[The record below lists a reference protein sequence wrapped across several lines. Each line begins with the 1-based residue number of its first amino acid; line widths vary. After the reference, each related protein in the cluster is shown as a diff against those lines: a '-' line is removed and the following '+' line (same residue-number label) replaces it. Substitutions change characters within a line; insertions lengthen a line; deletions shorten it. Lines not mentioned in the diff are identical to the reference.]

1 MSLSLRRK
9 LLLFSALIAAL
20 PLLFAGQSLIRI
32 ARDEMKSAANER
44 LVTTVGEVTGQID
57 DIYERAWLAPLLLIR
72 SAIDSDKINIGE
84 KVAILTHGIAQLP
97 DIVALQVSVDGG
109 RLPLVI
115 TQDRFSTRLTEAGIQ
130 PLNVLRAPPEVM
142 LASAAVDEE
151 AAARITA
158 VMYEPKTETW
168 LATVALPLES
178 RFSGAR
184 AVLSARIDLGR
195 IRSFIMSQP
204 FRQVG
209 MITTVDAEGRKL
221 FDPELDESGR
231 VKQLG
236 RRDIVSEALAAREGN
251 RARTISVDTYLRP
264 DGTPM
269 LGTFAFTR
277 SFDWAV
283 IVEQKEADAYYAADV
298 MIDSLFFW
306 VVGGLAVAV
315 LGAAVFSHR
324 ISRPILAIGEAANE
338 VAKGNYHVQVR
349 TVRSRDEIGEL
360 AKRINHMIVQ
370 INERFELAKF
380 VSHGTMDAIQHSD
393 ETGVHLGGSRCEVAI
408 LFADIRGY
416 TAFAESRDPETVIE
430 TLNFYL
436 AALADLVTAHNGDI
450 DKFVGDQ
457 IMAVFQGPVM
467 AADALRCAVA
477 MQAHMADLSAAN
489 PDRNLS
495 IGIGID
501 MGEVVMGA
509 IGARDRMDFTV
520 LGDRVNVAAR
530 LCSAAKPRQTLATA
544 AAVEAATTSQP
555 DLPLLSR
562 ALDPIALKGK
572 STPLRV
578 YDIHPAGRVAA
589 WSEDGARTAAPP
601 AG

>member
-9 LLLFSALIAAL
+9 LLLFSALIALL

-44 LVTTVGEVTGQID
+44 LVTTVREVTGQID

-72 SAIDSDKINIGE
+72 SAIDSDKISVGE

-97 DIVALQVSVDGG
+97 DIVALQLTLDGG

-115 TQDRFSTRLTEAGIQ
+115 SQNRFSTRLTEAGIQ
-130 PLNVLRAPPEVM
+130 PLNVLRAAPEVM
-142 LASAAVDEE
+142 LAAAAPDDEMAAWVTAVD
-151 AAARITA
+151 
-158 VMYEPKTETW
+158 YEPKTDSW
-168 LATVALPLES
+168 LATVILPLDS

-184 AVLSARIDLGR
+184 AVLSAKIDLGR
-195 IRSFIMSQP
+195 IRGFIESQP

-221 FDPELDESGR
+221 FDPEMDESGR
-231 VKQLG
+231 VKQLS
-236 RRDIVSEALAAREGN
+236 RRDIISEALAARDGN
-251 RARTISVDTYLRP
+251 RSRAISVETYLRP

-283 IVEQKEADAYYAADV
+283 VVEQKEADAYYAADV
-298 MIDSLFFW
+298 MVESLSFW
-306 VVGGLAVAV
+306 LIGGLAVAV
-315 LGAAVFSHR
+315 LGAAVFAHR

-338 VAKGNYHVQVR
+338 VAKGNYRVQVR
-349 TVRSRDEIGEL
+349 TVHSKDEIGDL

-416 TAFAESRDPETVIE
+416 TAFAESRDPETVVE

-436 AALADLVTAHNGDI
+436 AAHADLVAGHNGDI

-457 IMAVFQGPVM
+457 VMAVFQGPAM
-467 AADALRCAVA
+467 AVDALRCAVA
-477 MQAHMADLSAAN
+477 MQQHMADVLAAS
-489 PDRNLS
+489 PDRNLA

-520 LGDRVNVAAR
+520 LGDHVNVAAR
-530 LCSAAKPRQTLATA
+530 LCSAAKPQQTLATA
-544 AAVEAATTSQP
+544 AVVKAATASRP
-555 DLPLLSR
+555 DLPLTSH
-562 ALDPIALKGK
+562 ALDPIIVKGK
-572 STPLRV
+572 SAPLEV
-578 YDIHPAGRVAA
+578 YDIQPASQAA
-589 WSEDGARTAAPP
+589 A
-601 AG
+601 

>member
-1 MSLSLRRK
+1 MSLSLRRKLLSLSLRRK
-9 LLLFSALIAAL
+9 LLLFSVLIAAF

-44 LVTTVGEVTGQID
+44 LVTTVREVTGQID

-72 SAIDSDKINIGE
+72 SAIDSDKISVGE

-97 DIVALQVSVDGG
+97 DIVALQITLDGG

-115 TQDRFSTRLTEAGIQ
+115 SQNRFSTRLTEAGIQ
-130 PLNVLRAPPEVM
+130 PLNVLRAAPEVM
-142 LASAAVDEE
+142 LAAAAPDGDMAAWVTAVD
-151 AAARITA
+151 
-158 VMYEPKTETW
+158 YEPKTDSW
-168 LATVALPLES
+168 LATVILPLDS

-184 AVLSARIDLGR
+184 AVLSAKIDLGR
-195 IRSFIMSQP
+195 IRGFIESQP

-236 RRDIVSEALAAREGN
+236 RRDIISEALAARDGN
-251 RARTISVDTYLRP
+251 RSRAISVETYLRP

-283 IVEQKEADAYYAADV
+283 VVEQKEADAYYAADV
-298 MIDSLFFW
+298 MIESLVFW
-306 VVGGLAVAV
+306 LIGGLAVAV
-315 LGAAVFSHR
+315 LGAAVFAHR
-324 ISRPILAIGEAANE
+324 ISRPILAIGEAATE
-338 VAKGNYHVQVR
+338 VAKGNYRVQVR
-349 TVRSRDEIGEL
+349 TVHSRDEIGDL
-360 AKRINHMIVQ
+360 AKRINNMIVQ

-416 TAFAESRDPETVIE
+416 TAFAESRDPETVVE

-436 AALADLVTAHNGDI
+436 AAQADLVAGHNGDI

-457 IMAVFQGPVM
+457 VMAVFQGPAM

-477 MQAHMADLSAAN
+477 MQRHMAEASAAS
-489 PDRNLS
+489 PDRNLA

-520 LGDRVNVAAR
+520 LGDHVNVAAR
-530 LCSAAKPRQTLATA
+530 LCSAAKPGQTLAA
-544 AAVEAATTSQP
+544 AAVVEAAASRA
-555 DLPLLSR
+555 DLPLISH
-562 ALDPIALKGK
+562 ALDPIILKGK
-572 STPLRV
+572 SAPLEV
-578 YDIHPAGRVAA
+578 YDIQPASQAA
-589 WSEDGARTAAPP
+589 A
-601 AG
+601 

>member
-9 LLLFSALIAAL
+9 LLLFSALIALL

-44 LVTTVGEVTGQID
+44 LVTTVREVTGQID

-72 SAIDSDKINIGE
+72 SAIDSDKISVGE

-97 DIVALQVSVDGG
+97 DIVALQITLDGG

-115 TQDRFSTRLTEAGIQ
+115 SQNRFSTRLTEAGIQ
-130 PLNVLRAPPEVM
+130 PLNVLRAAPEVM
-142 LASAAVDEE
+142 LAAAAPDDEMAAWVTAVD
-151 AAARITA
+151 
-158 VMYEPKTETW
+158 YEPKTDSW
-168 LATVALPLES
+168 LATVILPLDS

-184 AVLSARIDLGR
+184 AVLSAKIDLGR
-195 IRSFIMSQP
+195 IRGFIESQP

-236 RRDIVSEALAAREGN
+236 RRDIISEALAARDGN
-251 RARTISVDTYLRP
+251 RSRAISVETYLRP

-283 IVEQKEADAYYAADV
+283 VVEQKEADAYYAADV
-298 MIDSLFFW
+298 MVESLSFW
-306 VVGGLAVAV
+306 LIGGLAVAV
-315 LGAAVFSHR
+315 LGAAVFAHR

-338 VAKGNYHVQVR
+338 VAKGNYRVQVR
-349 TVRSRDEIGEL
+349 TVHSKDEIGDL
-360 AKRINHMIVQ
+360 AKRINNMIVQ

-416 TAFAESRDPETVIE
+416 TAFAESRDPETVVE

-436 AALADLVTAHNGDI
+436 AAHADLVAGHNGDI

-457 IMAVFQGPVM
+457 VMAVFQGPAM
-467 AADALRCAVA
+467 AVDALRCAVA
-477 MQAHMADLSAAN
+477 MQRHMADVSAAS
-489 PDRNLS
+489 PDRNLA

-520 LGDRVNVAAR
+520 LGDHVNVAAR
-530 LCSAAKPRQTLATA
+530 LCSAAKPGQTLATA
-544 AAVEAATTSQP
+544 AVVAAAASRP
-555 DLPLLSR
+555 DLPLTSH
-562 ALDPIALKGK
+562 ALDPIIVKGK
-572 STPLRV
+572 SAPLAV
-578 YDIHPAGRVAA
+578 YDIQPASQAA
-589 WSEDGARTAAPP
+589 A
-601 AG
+601 

>member
-1 MSLSLRRK
+1 VGILSRAFRLRLLSLSLRRK

-32 ARDEMKSAANER
+32 ARDEMKSVANER
-44 LVTTVGEVTGQID
+44 LVTTVREVTGQID
-57 DIYERAWLAPLLLIR
+57 DIYERAWLAPLMLIR
-72 SAIDSDKINIGE
+72 SAIDSDKISVGE
-84 KVAILTHGIAQLP
+84 KVAILTHGIARLP
-97 DIVALQVSVDGG
+97 DIVALQITLDGG

-115 TQDRFSTRLTEAGIQ
+115 SQNRFSTRLTEAGVD
-130 PLNVLRAPPEVM
+130 PLSVLRAPSEVM
-142 LASAAVDEE
+142 LAAADTDDETD
-151 AAARITA
+151 ARVTA
-158 VMYEPKTETW
+158 VVYEPKTETW

-184 AVLSARIDLGR
+184 AVLSAKIDLGR
-195 IRSFIMSQP
+195 IRGFIMSQP

-221 FDPELDESGR
+221 FDTELNEFGQ

-236 RRDIVSEALAAREGN
+236 RRDIVGEALAARTGN
-251 RARTISVDTYLRP
+251 RARAISVDTYLRP
-264 DGTPM
+264 DGTAM

-283 IVEQKEADAYYAADV
+283 MVEQKEADAYYAVDV
-298 MIDSLFFW
+298 MIGSLVFW

-315 LGAAVFSHR
+315 LGAAVFAHR
-324 ISRPILAIGEAANE
+324 ISRPILAIGEAVSE
-338 VAKGNYHVQVR
+338 VAKGNYQVR
-349 TVRSRDEIGEL
+349 VKNIRSRDEIGNL

-393 ETGVHLGGSRCEVAI
+393 ETGVHLGGSRCEVAV

-416 TAFAESRDPETVIE
+416 TAFAERRDPETVIE

-436 AALADLVTAHNGDI
+436 AMQADLVAAHHGDI

-457 IMAVFQGPVM
+457 VMAVFQGPAM

-477 MQAHMADLSAAN
+477 LQESMARLGAAS
-489 PDRNLS
+489 PDRDLS

-520 LGDRVNVAAR
+520 LGDHVNVAAR
-530 LCSAAKPRQTLATA
+530 LCAAAKPRQTLATA
-544 AAVEAATTSQP
+544 AVVEAAAHLGLPVTT
-555 DLPLLSR
+555 L
-562 ALDPIALKGK
+562 ALEPIVLKGK
-572 STPLRV
+572 SVPLRI
-578 YDIHPAGRVAA
+578 YDIRPASQAA
-589 WSEDGARTAAPP
+589 A
-601 AG
+601 

>member
-1 MSLSLRRK
+1 M
-9 LLLFSALIAAL
+9 IAAL

-44 LVTTVGEVTGQID
+44 LVTTVREVTSQID
-57 DIYERAWLAPLLLIR
+57 DIYDRAWLAPLLLIR
-72 SAIDSDKINIGE
+72 SAIDSEKVSVGE

-97 DIVALQVSVDGG
+97 DIVALQITLDGG

-115 TQDRFSTRLTEAGIQ
+115 SQNRFSTRLTEAGVQ
-130 PLNVLRAPPEVM
+130 PLSVLRADPEAVI
-142 LASAAVDEE
+142 AAAAPDDG
-151 AAARITA
+151 AAARVTA
-158 VMYEPKTETW
+158 VDYEPKTETW

-178 RFSGAR
+178 KFSGAR
-184 AVLSARIDLGR
+184 GVLSARIDLGR
-195 IRSFIMSQP
+195 IRGFIMSQP

-209 MITTVDAEGRKL
+209 MITTVDAQGRKL

-251 RARTISVDTYLRP
+251 RSRAISVDTYSRP

-269 LGTFAFTR
+269 LGTFAFVR

-283 IVEQKEADAYYAADV
+283 IVEQKEADAYYAVDV
-298 MIDSLFFW
+298 MIGSLSFW
-306 VVGGLAVAV
+306 LFGGLVVAV
-315 LGAAVFSHR
+315 LGAAVFAHR

-338 VAKGNYHVQVR
+338 VAKGNYRVQVR
-349 TVRSRDEIGEL
+349 NVRSRDEIGEL
-360 AKRINHMIVQ
+360 AKRINNMIVQ
-370 INERFELAKF
+370 INERFELTKF
-380 VSHGTMDAIQHSD
+380 VSHGTIDAIQHSD

-408 LFADIRGY
+408 FFADIRGY
-416 TAFAESRDPETVIE
+416 TAFAESRDPETVVE

-436 AALADLVTAHNGDI
+436 AALADLVAAHNGDI

-457 IMAVFQGPVM
+457 VMAVFQGPAM
-467 AADALRCAVA
+467 AGDALRCAVA
-477 MQAHMADLSAAN
+477 MQKQMADLSAAN
-489 PDRNLS
+489 PDRNLA

-530 LCSAAKPRQTLATA
+530 LCSAAKPQQTLATA
-544 AAVEAATTSQP
+544 TVVEAATASQH
-555 DLPLLSR
+555 DLPFTSR
-562 ALDPIALKGK
+562 ALEPITLKGK
-572 STPLRV
+572 STPLRIYEV
-578 YDIHPAGRVAA
+578 HPASRVIA
-589 WSEDGARTAAPP
+589 
-601 AG
+601 

>member
-9 LLLFSALIAAL
+9 LLLFSALIALL

-44 LVTTVGEVTGQID
+44 LVTTVREVTGQID

-72 SAIDSDKINIGE
+72 SAIDSDKISVGE

-97 DIVALQVSVDGG
+97 DIVALQLTLDGG

-115 TQDRFSTRLTEAGIQ
+115 SQNRFSTRLTEAGIQ
-130 PLNVLRAPPEVM
+130 PLNVLRAAPEVM
-142 LASAAVDEE
+142 LAAAAPDGDMAAWVTAVD
-151 AAARITA
+151 
-158 VMYEPKTETW
+158 YEPKTDSW
-168 LATVALPLES
+168 LATVILPLDS

-184 AVLSARIDLGR
+184 AVLSAKIDLGR
-195 IRSFIMSQP
+195 IRGFIESQP

-221 FDPELDESGR
+221 FDPEMDESGR
-231 VKQLG
+231 VKQLS
-236 RRDIVSEALAAREGN
+236 RRDIISEALAARDGN
-251 RARTISVDTYLRP
+251 RSRAISVETYLRP

-283 IVEQKEADAYYAADV
+283 VVEQKEADAYYAADV
-298 MIDSLFFW
+298 MVESLSFW
-306 VVGGLAVAV
+306 LIGGLAVAV
-315 LGAAVFSHR
+315 LGAAVFAHR

-338 VAKGNYHVQVR
+338 VAKGNYRVQVR
-349 TVRSRDEIGEL
+349 TVHSKDEIGDL

-416 TAFAESRDPETVIE
+416 TAFAESRDPETVVE

-436 AALADLVTAHNGDI
+436 AAHADLVAGHNGDI

-457 IMAVFQGPVM
+457 VMAVFQGPAM
-467 AADALRCAVA
+467 AVDALRCAVA
-477 MQAHMADLSAAN
+477 MQQHMADVLAAS
-489 PDRNLS
+489 PDRNLA

-520 LGDRVNVAAR
+520 LGDHVNVAAR
-530 LCSAAKPRQTLATA
+530 LCSAAKPQQTLATA
-544 AAVEAATTSQP
+544 AVVKAATASRP
-555 DLPLLSR
+555 DLPLTSH
-562 ALDPIALKGK
+562 ALDPIIVKGK
-572 STPLRV
+572 SAPLEV
-578 YDIHPAGRVAA
+578 YDIQPASQAA
-589 WSEDGARTAAPP
+589 A
-601 AG
+601 

>member
-1 MSLSLRRK
+1 MSLSLRRKLLSLSLRRK
-9 LLLFSALIAAL
+9 LLLFSVLIAAF

-44 LVTTVGEVTGQID
+44 LVTTVREVTGQID

-72 SAIDSDKINIGE
+72 SAIDSDKISVGE

-97 DIVALQVSVDGG
+97 DIVALQITLDGG

-115 TQDRFSTRLTEAGIQ
+115 SQNRFSTRLTEAGIQ
-130 PLNVLRAPPEVM
+130 PLNVLRAAPEVM
-142 LASAAVDEE
+142 LAAAAPDGEMAAGVTAVD
-151 AAARITA
+151 
-158 VMYEPKTETW
+158 YEPKTESW
-168 LATVALPLES
+168 LATVILPLES

-184 AVLSARIDLGR
+184 AVLSAKIDLGR
-195 IRSFIMSQP
+195 IRGFIESQP

-236 RRDIVSEALAAREGN
+236 RRDIISEALAARDGN
-251 RARTISVDTYLRP
+251 RSRAISVETYLRP

-283 IVEQKEADAYYAADV
+283 VVEQKEADAYYAADV
-298 MIDSLFFW
+298 MIESLVFW
-306 VVGGLAVAV
+306 LIGGLAVAV
-315 LGAAVFSHR
+315 LGAAVFAHR
-324 ISRPILAIGEAANE
+324 ISRPILAIGEAATE
-338 VAKGNYHVQVR
+338 VAKGNYRVQVR
-349 TVRSRDEIGEL
+349 TVHSRDEIGDL
-360 AKRINHMIVQ
+360 AKRINNMIVQ

-416 TAFAESRDPETVIE
+416 TAFAESRDPETVVE

-436 AALADLVTAHNGDI
+436 AAQADLVAGHNGDI

-457 IMAVFQGPVM
+457 VMAVFQGPAM

-477 MQAHMADLSAAN
+477 MQRHMAEASAAS
-489 PDRNLS
+489 PDRNLA

-520 LGDRVNVAAR
+520 LGDHVNVAAR
-530 LCSAAKPRQTLATA
+530 LCSAAKPGQTLAA
-544 AAVEAATTSQP
+544 AAVVEAAASRA
-555 DLPLLSR
+555 DLPLISH
-562 ALDPIALKGK
+562 ALDPIILKGK
-572 STPLRV
+572 SAPLEV
-578 YDIHPAGRVAA
+578 YDIQPASQAA
-589 WSEDGARTAAPP
+589 A
-601 AG
+601 

>member
-1 MSLSLRRK
+1 MSLSLPRKPLSLSLRRK

-32 ARDEMKSAANER
+32 ARDEMKSVANER
-44 LVTTVGEVTGQID
+44 LVTTVREVTGQID

-72 SAIDSDKINIGE
+72 SSIDSDKISVGE

-97 DIVALQVSVDGG
+97 DIVALQITLDGG

-115 TQDRFSTRLTEAGIQ
+115 SQNRFSTRLTEASVD
-130 PLNVLRAPPEVM
+130 PLSVLRAPPAVM
-142 LASAAVDEE
+142 LAATPPDEE
-151 AAARITA
+151 TDAWVTA
-158 VMYEPKTETW
+158 VAYEPKTESW

-184 AVLSARIDLGR
+184 AVLSAKIDLGR
-195 IRSFIMSQP
+195 IRGFIMSQP

-221 FDPELDESGR
+221 FDTELDESGR

-236 RRDIVSEALAAREGN
+236 RRDIVEEALAARAGN
-251 RARTISVDTYLRP
+251 RSRAISVDTYLRP

-269 LGTFAFTR
+269 LGTFAFTH

-283 IVEQKEADAYYAADV
+283 IVEQKEADAYYAVDV

-306 VVGGLAVAV
+306 VIGGLVVAV
-315 LGAAVFSHR
+315 LGAAVFAHR

-338 VAKGNYHVQVR
+338 VARGNYRVQVKN
-349 TVRSRDEIGEL
+349 VRSKDEIGEL
-360 AKRINHMIVQ
+360 ATRINNMIVQ
-370 INERFELAKF
+370 INERFELSKF

-393 ETGVHLGGSRCEVAI
+393 ETGVHLGGSRCDVAI

-436 AALADLVTAHNGDI
+436 AAQADLVAAHNGDI

-457 IMAVFQGPVM
+457 VMAVFQGPAM

-477 MQAHMADLSAAN
+477 MQEHMARLSAAN

-520 LGDRVNVAAR
+520 LGDHVNVAAR

-544 AAVEAATTSQP
+544 VVVEAAT
-555 DLPLLSR
+555 PLDPSLMTR
-562 ALDPIALKGK
+562 VLDPITLKGK
-572 STPLRV
+572 SAPLSV
-578 YDIHPAGRVAA
+578 HDIQPAREV
-589 WSEDGARTAAPP
+589 TA
-601 AG
+601 

>member
-1 MSLSLRRK
+1 MSLSLRRKLLSLSLRRK
-9 LLLFSALIAAL
+9 LLLFSVLIAAF

-44 LVTTVGEVTGQID
+44 LVTTVREVTGQID

-72 SAIDSDKINIGE
+72 SAIDSDKISVGE

-97 DIVALQVSVDGG
+97 DIVALQITLDGG

-115 TQDRFSTRLTEAGIQ
+115 SQNRFSTRLTEAGIQ
-130 PLNVLRAPPEVM
+130 PLNVLRAAPEVM
-142 LASAAVDEE
+142 LAAAAPDGEMAAWVTAVD
-151 AAARITA
+151 
-158 VMYEPKTETW
+158 YEPKTESW
-168 LATVALPLES
+168 LATVILPLDT

-184 AVLSARIDLGR
+184 AVLSAKIDLGR
-195 IRSFIMSQP
+195 IRGFIESQP

-236 RRDIVSEALAAREGN
+236 RRDIISEALAARDGN
-251 RARTISVDTYLRP
+251 RSRAISVETYLRP

-283 IVEQKEADAYYAADV
+283 VVEQKEADAYYAADV
-298 MIDSLFFW
+298 MIESLVFW
-306 VVGGLAVAV
+306 LIGGLAVAV
-315 LGAAVFSHR
+315 LGAAVFAHR
-324 ISRPILAIGEAANE
+324 ISRPILAIGEAATE
-338 VAKGNYHVQVR
+338 VAKGNYRVQVR
-349 TVRSRDEIGEL
+349 TVHSRDEIGDL
-360 AKRINHMIVQ
+360 AKRINNMIVQ

-416 TAFAESRDPETVIE
+416 TAFAESRDPETVVE

-436 AALADLVTAHNGDI
+436 AAQADLVAGHNGDI

-457 IMAVFQGPVM
+457 VMAVFQGPAM

-477 MQAHMADLSAAN
+477 MQRHMAEASAAS
-489 PDRNLS
+489 PDRNLA

-520 LGDRVNVAAR
+520 LGDHVNVAAR
-530 LCSAAKPRQTLATA
+530 LCSAAKPGQTLAA
-544 AAVEAATTSQP
+544 AAVVEAAASRA
-555 DLPLLSR
+555 DLPLISH
-562 ALDPIALKGK
+562 ALDPIILKGK
-572 STPLRV
+572 SAPLEV
-578 YDIHPAGRVAA
+578 YDIQPASQAA
-589 WSEDGARTAAPP
+589 A
-601 AG
+601 

>member
-1 MSLSLRRK
+1 MGILSRAFRLRLLSLSLRRK

-32 ARDEMKSAANER
+32 ARDEMKSVANER
-44 LVTTVGEVTGQID
+44 LVTTVREVTGQID
-57 DIYERAWLAPLLLIR
+57 DIYERAWLAPLMLIR
-72 SAIDSDKINIGE
+72 SAIDSDRISVGE
-84 KVAILTHGIAQLP
+84 KVAILTHGIARLP
-97 DIVALQVSVDGG
+97 DIVALQITLDGG

-115 TQDRFSTRLTEAGIQ
+115 SQNRFSTRLTEAGVD
-130 PLNVLRAPPEVM
+130 PLNVLRASPEVM
-142 LASAAVDEE
+142 LAAAASDEE
-151 AAARITA
+151 TDARVTA
-158 VMYEPKTETW
+158 VVYEPKTETW

-184 AVLSARIDLGR
+184 AVLSAKIDLGR
-195 IRSFIMSQP
+195 IRGFIMSQP

-221 FDPELDESGR
+221 FDTELNEFGQ

-236 RRDIVSEALAAREGN
+236 RRDIVEEALAARTGN
-251 RARTISVDTYLRP
+251 RARAISVDTYLRP
-264 DGTPM
+264 DGTAM

-283 IVEQKEADAYYAADV
+283 IVEQRETDAYYAVDV
-298 MIDSLFFW
+298 MIGSLVFW

-315 LGAAVFSHR
+315 LGAAVFAHR

-338 VAKGNYHVQVR
+338 VAKGNYLVR
-349 TVRSRDEIGEL
+349 VKNIRSRDEIGNL

-393 ETGVHLGGSRCEVAI
+393 ETGVHLGGRRCEVAI

-416 TAFAESRDPETVIE
+416 TAFAERRDPETVIE

-436 AALADLVTAHNGDI
+436 AVQADLVAEHHGDI

-457 IMAVFQGPVM
+457 VMAVFQGPAM
-467 AADALRCAVA
+467 AGDALRCAVA
-477 MQAHMADLSAAN
+477 LQESMAKLAAAS
-489 PDRNLS
+489 PDRDLS

-520 LGDRVNVAAR
+520 LGDHVNVAAR
-530 LCSAAKPRQTLATA
+530 LCAAAKPRQTLATA
-544 AAVEAATTSQP
+544 TVVEAAAHLG
-555 DLPLLSR
+555 LPVATR
-562 ALDPIALKGK
+562 ALDPIVLKGK
-572 STPLRV
+572 SVPLRI
-578 YDIHPAGRVAA
+578 YDIQPKSQAA
-589 WSEDGARTAAPP
+589 A
-601 AG
+601 

>member
-1 MSLSLRRK
+1 MPPPLRRLLSLSLRRK

-44 LVTTVGEVTGQID
+44 LVATVREVTNQID

-72 SAIDSDKINIGE
+72 SAIDSDKVSVGE

-97 DIVALQVSVDGG
+97 DIVALQITLDGG

-115 TQDRFSTRLTEAGIQ
+115 SQNRFSTKLTEAGVD
-130 PLNVLRAPPEVM
+130 PLSVLRAPPEAM
-142 LASAAVDEE
+142 LAAPPDAATE
-151 AAARITA
+151 ARVTA
-158 VMYEPKTETW
+158 VVYEPKTQTW
-168 LATVALPLES
+168 LATVVLPLES

-184 AVLSARIDLGR
+184 AVLSAKINLDR
-195 IRSFIMSQP
+195 IRGFIADQP
-204 FRQVG
+204 FRQIG

-231 VKQLG
+231 IKQLG

-251 RARTISVDTYLRP
+251 RSRAISVDTYLRP

-283 IVEQKEADAYYAADV
+283 IVEQKEADAYYAANV
-298 MIDSLFFW
+298 MIESLSFW
-306 VVGGLAVAV
+306 VIGGLAVAI
-315 LGAAVFSHR
+315 LGAAAFSLR

-338 VAKGNYHVQVR
+338 VAKGNYHVQVKN
-349 TVRSRDEIGEL
+349 VRSGDEIGEL
-360 AKRINHMIVQ
+360 AKRINNMIVQ
-370 INERFELAKF
+370 INERSELSKF

-416 TAFAESRDPETVIE
+416 TAFAENRDPETVIE

-436 AALADLVTAHNGDI
+436 AAQADMVAAHNGDV

-457 IMAVFQGPVM
+457 VMAVFQGPAM

-477 MQAHMADLSAAN
+477 MQEHMARLSAAN

-501 MGEVVMGA
+501 LGEVVMGA

-520 LGDRVNVAAR
+520 LGDHVNIAAR

-544 AAVEAATTSQP
+544 AVVEAAAQLEQSLMT
-555 DLPLLSR
+555 R
-562 ALDPIALKGK
+562 ALDPIAVKGK
-572 STPLRV
+572 SVPLSV
-578 YDIHPAGRVAA
+578 YEIRPASQV
-589 WSEDGARTAAPP
+589 TA
-601 AG
+601 

>member
-1 MSLSLRRK
+1 MPLKPLRRKLLSLSLRRK
-9 LLLFSALIAAL
+9 LLLFSALIAAF

-44 LVTTVGEVTGQID
+44 LVTTVREVTGQID

-72 SAIDSDKINIGE
+72 SAIDSDKISVGE

-97 DIVALQVSVDGG
+97 DIVALQITLDGG

-115 TQDRFSTRLTEAGIQ
+115 SQNRFSTRLTEAGIQ
-130 PLNVLRAPPEVM
+130 PLNVLRAAPEVM
-142 LASAAVDEE
+142 LAAAAPDGEMAAWVTAVD
-151 AAARITA
+151 
-158 VMYEPKTETW
+158 YEPKTESW
-168 LATVALPLES
+168 LATVILPLES

-184 AVLSARIDLGR
+184 AVLSAKIDLGR
-195 IRSFIMSQP
+195 IRGFIASQP

-251 RARTISVDTYLRP
+251 RSRAISVETYLRP

-283 IVEQKEADAYYAADV
+283 VVEQKEADAYYAADV
-298 MIDSLFFW
+298 MIESLFFW
-306 VVGGLAVAV
+306 LIGGLAVAV
-315 LGAAVFSHR
+315 LGAAVFAHR
-324 ISRPILAIGEAANE
+324 ISRPILAIGEAATE
-338 VAKGNYHVQVR
+338 VAKGNYRVQVR
-349 TVRSRDEIGEL
+349 TVHSKDEIGDL
-360 AKRINHMIVQ
+360 AKRINNMIVQ

-416 TAFAESRDPETVIE
+416 TAFAESRDPETVVE

-436 AALADLVTAHNGDI
+436 AAHADLVAGHNGDI

-457 IMAVFQGPVM
+457 VMAVFQGPAM
-467 AADALRCAVA
+467 AVDALRCAVA
-477 MQAHMADLSAAN
+477 MQQHMAGVSAAS
-489 PDRNLS
+489 PDRNLA

-520 LGDRVNVAAR
+520 LGDHVNVAAR
-530 LCSAAKPRQTLATA
+530 LCSAAKPQQTLATA
-544 AAVEAATTSQP
+544 AVVAAATASRP
-555 DLPLLSR
+555 DLPLTSR
-562 ALDPIALKGK
+562 ALDPIIVKGK
-572 STPLRV
+572 SAPLEV
-578 YDIHPAGRVAA
+578 YDIQPASQAVA
-589 WSEDGARTAAPP
+589 
-601 AG
+601 

>member
-1 MSLSLRRK
+1 MGILSRAFRLRLLSLSLRRK

-32 ARDEMKSAANER
+32 ARDEMKSVANER
-44 LVTTVGEVTGQID
+44 LVTTVREVTGQID
-57 DIYERAWLAPLLLIR
+57 DIYERAWLAPLMLIR
-72 SAIDSDKINIGE
+72 SAIDSDKISVGE
-84 KVAILTHGIAQLP
+84 KVAILTHGIARLP
-97 DIVALQVSVDGG
+97 DIVALQITLDGG

-115 TQDRFSTRLTEAGIQ
+115 SQNRFSTRLTEAGVD

-142 LASAAVDEE
+142 LAAADSDEE
-151 AAARITA
+151 ADARVTA
-158 VMYEPKTETW
+158 VVYEPKTETW
-168 LATVALPLES
+168 LATVVLPLES

-184 AVLSARIDLGR
+184 AVLSAKIDLGR
-195 IRSFIMSQP
+195 IRGFIMSQP

-221 FDPELDESGR
+221 FDTELDEFGQ

-236 RRDIVSEALAAREGN
+236 RRDIVGEALAARTGN
-251 RARTISVDTYLRP
+251 RARAISVDTFLRP
-264 DGTPM
+264 DGTAM

-283 IVEQKEADAYYAADV
+283 IVEQKEADAYYAVDV
-298 MIDSLFFW
+298 MIGSLVFW

-315 LGAAVFSHR
+315 LGAAVFAHR
-324 ISRPILAIGEAANE
+324 ISRPILAIGEAAGE
-338 VAKGNYHVQVR
+338 VAKGNYQVR
-349 TVRSRDEIGEL
+349 VKNIRSRDEIGNL

-393 ETGVHLGGSRCEVAI
+393 ETGVHLGGSRCEVAV

-416 TAFAESRDPETVIE
+416 TAFAERRDPETVIE

-436 AALADLVTAHNGDI
+436 AVQADLVAAHHGDI

-457 IMAVFQGPVM
+457 VMAVFQGPAM

-477 MQAHMADLSAAN
+477 MQESMARLAAAN
-489 PDRNLS
+489 PDRDLS

-501 MGEVVMGA
+501 MGEVVKGA

-520 LGDRVNVAAR
+520 LGDHVNVAAR
-530 LCSAAKPRQTLATA
+530 LCAAAKPRQTLAA
-544 AAVEAATTSQP
+544 AAVVEAATQLG
-555 DLPLLSR
+555 LPVTTL
-562 ALDPIALKGK
+562 ALEPIVLKGK
-572 STPLRV
+572 SVPLRI
-578 YDIHPAGRVAA
+578 YDIQPMSQAA
-589 WSEDGARTAAPP
+589 A
-601 AG
+601 